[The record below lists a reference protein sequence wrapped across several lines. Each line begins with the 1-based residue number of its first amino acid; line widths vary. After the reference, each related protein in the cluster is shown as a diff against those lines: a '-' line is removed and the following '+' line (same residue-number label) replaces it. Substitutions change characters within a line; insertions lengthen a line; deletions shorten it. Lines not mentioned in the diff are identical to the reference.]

1 MTKDELTKILL
12 GFADHLETYKGLEEI
27 IRFDFMVNDYLDKL
41 EQAGIYSHVVRP
53 ASAGGSEGEPLSAE
67 GEEKQVKI
75 TLHEYAYHCGDGC
88 CFNYG
93 TITTV
98 NGVQMEAHNTDV
110 QTILQQVLTHLGYSV
125 EIETTYDKE

>member
-1 MTKDELTKILL
+1 MTNQDFKVKYHTEKNVRWYDNM
-12 GFADHLETYKGLEEI
+12 ADYANWLE
-27 IRFDFMVNDYLDKL
+27 DKL
-41 EQAGIYSHVVRP
+41 IEALRQPPVVRP
-53 ASAGGSEGEPLSAE
+53 ASASGSEGEPLSAE
-67 GEEKQVKI
+67 GEEKQVKV
-75 TLHEYAYHCGDGC
+75 TLHEYGYHCGDGC

-110 QTILQQVLTHLGYSV
+110 QTILQQVLTHLAYSV